1 MYDPGDDDVVTD
13 EPEIQ
18 GIWKVRDDG
27 STLVAMDLLKSQR
40 ELTNPFDGRVHR
52 VSKPLAKFGMA
63 FLEPTLG
70 LEHLTLGSGAKNHL
84 AIH

>member
-1 MYDPGDDDVVTD
+1 MYDAGDDNVVTD

-27 STLVAMDLLKSQR
+27 STLVAMHLLKSQR
-40 ELTNPFDGRVHR
+40 EPTNPFDGRVDR
-52 VSKPLAKFGMA
+52 ISKPLAKCGLA

-70 LEHLTLGSGAKNHL
+70 LEQLTLGSRPKNHL
-84 AIH
+84 ALH

>member
-1 MYDPGDDDVVTD
+1 MYDPGDDDVVID
-13 EPEIQ
+13 KPEVQ

-40 ELTNPFDGRVHR
+40 ELTHPFDRRVDR
-52 VSKPLAKFGMA
+52 IAKPLAKCGLA

-70 LEHLTLGSGAKNHL
+70 LEHLTLGSRPKNNTALH
-84 AIH
+84 